1 MAGVLRKLAIN
12 ATRASVSTGGLWR
25 HLSTS
30 KQRLAAAVTQAA
42 PPFKAEAVVDGQFKE
57 ISLDD
62 YKGKY
67 LVLFFYPLD
76 FTFVCPTELIAFS
89 EQAATFQALNCEI
102 VGVSTDS
109 HFSHLAWI
117 NMPRKQGGLGG
128 LNYPLLA
135 DFNKTISRDY
145 GVLLED
151 AGIALRG
158 LFLIDPEGVV
168 KHMSVNDLP
177 VGRSVEET
185 LRLLKAFQF
194 VEEHGEVCPASWQ
207 PDSPTIKP
215 TPTDSL
221 EYFEKVN

>member
-1 MAGVLRKLAIN
+1 MSGILRKLALS
-12 ATRASVSTGGLWR
+12 ATRTSVSAGRSWR

-30 KQRLAAAVTQAA
+30 KQCLAAAVTQPA
-42 PPFKAEAVVDGQFKE
+42 PAFKAEAVVEGQFKQ
-57 ISLDD
+57 ISLED

-89 EQAATFQALNCEI
+89 EQAAAFKKLNCEI

-109 HFSHLAWI
+109 HFSHLAWV

-128 LNYPLLA
+128 LKYPLLA
-135 DFNKTISRDY
+135 DFSKNISRDY
-145 GVLLED
+145 GVLLEGE
-151 AGIALRG
+151 GIALRG

-194 VEEHGEVCPASWQ
+194 VEKHGEVCPASWQ

-215 TPTDSL
+215 DPSGSL
-221 EYFEKVN
+221 EYFNKVN